1 MKKTILIFAAVSMT
15 LVSVGAQTKSKSK
28 DKKVDVPVPVVP
40 VKILTNDVDSMSYS
54 FGINIGADLS
64 KSLKAI
70 PGGKI
75 NIDLL
80 VKGFSASIKG
90 DSTLLKPELATEFF
104 RTYITNAQNKEVV
117 IAKAK
122 NEKYLTDNKTQAG
135 VISTASGLQYKIMSE
150 KAGVKPVATDT
161 VTVNY
166 IGTLIDGTK
175 FDNSIER
182 GEPATFPLNQVIP
195 GWTEGVQLMT
205 VGSRYKFFIPYSL
218 GYGEKGAGN
227 GAIPAYATLIFEVEL
242 LNVKHFKEPV
252 PVIEAKPVVKAK
264 TIKKAT
270 PATTA
275 KKKAVTKK

>member
-15 LVSVGAQTKSKSK
+15 LVSVNAQTKSKSK
-28 DKKVDVPVPVVP
+28 DKKGDVPVPVVP

-80 VKGFSASIKG
+80 VKGFTASIKG
-90 DSTLLKPELATEFF
+90 DSTLLKPELATDFF

-122 NEKYLTDNKTQAG
+122 NEKYLTDNKSQAG
-135 VISTASGLQYKIMSE
+135 VITTASGLQYKVMSE

-166 IGTLIDGTK
+166 VGTLIDGTK
-175 FDNSIER
+175 FDSSIER

-195 GWTEGVQLMT
+195 GWTEGVQLMS
-205 VGSRYKFFIPYSL
+205 VGSRYKFVIPYSL
-218 GYGEKGAGN
+218 GYGEKGVGN
-227 GAIPAYATLIFEVEL
+227 GAIPGYATLIFEVEL
-242 LNVKHFKEPV
+242 LDVKHFKEPV

-264 TIKKAT
+264 TTKKAAT
-270 PATTA
+270 STTA
-275 KKKAVTKK
+275 KKKVVTKK